1 MPFEATP
8 RELYKFLVPTHEP
21 QKYMG
26 DPIPAMQRNGSVTF
40 TESKS
45 Q

>member
-8 RELYKFLVPTHEP
+8 RELYKCLVPTHEP

-26 DPIPAMQRNGSVTF
+26 DPIPAMQRNGSITF
-40 TESKS
+40 TESKA